1 MNDIIDIAIMEID
14 ELVYQVSS
22 AIPLLIEPDE
32 SACKDLKRLLQKTKA
47 SLYQFNNII
56 KKNSDKKVDIIRDKA
71 GLSSHLHDFIGY
83 TQRASEAHG
92 REGVGYVEN
101 YLEILK
107 RFKKIFDSYQ
117 RDAIDYLNDYK
128 IHEGLNFNA
137 NGFMI
142 NEYIDDLKHT
152 YANAKKLVDDIYNE
166 YNSLETNLSKLNL
179 QQEKIETLEINYRK
193 ALSKFTVGSEEYK
206 NKLAELDVGHAKATE
221 FLTMYQNVNT
231 DLSDLRK
238 EVSKTVSDVKT
249 LTLFVQKH
257 NDIYK
262 KNNDDLSGLIATV
275 KGIVGNATAAA
286 VGQHF
291 KIQYDRSKR
300 YIILWPSLG
309 ALFLLSA
316 IAICLLT
323 VFPEIYVGIFG
334 GEVSAHD
341 FNDDNVPYIISR
353 ILVAPLFLVGAWFC
367 ASQYIKQKNIIE
379 DYAYKKVLSLSLMSI
394 KSEIEK
400 TGEKNT
406 SAFIKAVQKEILKSP
421 LDSLDRKHVGK
432 EMKLL
437 GEVQSQILTNL
448 ADQLTNKDKKN
459 EKKKVEG

>member
-14 ELVYQVSS
+14 GLVYRVSS
-22 AIPLLIEPDE
+22 IIPQLIEPDV
-32 SACKDLKRLLQKTKA
+32 STYKDLKRLLQKTKA
-47 SLYQFNNII
+47 SLFQFNNII
-56 KKNSDKKVDIIRDKA
+56 KKNSDNKVDVVRDKT

-83 TQRASEAHG
+83 TQRANKAHD
-92 REGVGYVEN
+92 REGIGYAEN
-101 YLEILK
+101 YLENLK
-107 RFKKIFDSYQ
+107 RFKHLFDSYQ
-117 RDAIDYLNDYK
+117 RDVVNYLNEYK
-128 IHEGLNFNA
+128 AHGNLSFNS
-137 NGFMI
+137 NEFMI

-152 YANAKKLVDDIYNE
+152 YASAKKLVDDIYNE

-179 QQEKIETLEINYRK
+179 QQDKIETLEVNYRK

-206 NKLAELDVGHAKATE
+206 NKLAELDVGYAKATE
-221 FLTMYQNVNT
+221 FLVMYQNVNV

-249 LTLFVQKH
+249 LTSFVQKH

-262 KNNDDLSGLIATV
+262 NNNDDLSVLIATV

-300 YIILWPSLG
+300 YIALWPSLG

-334 GEVSAHD
+334 SEVSAHN
-341 FNDDNVPYIISR
+341 FNSENIPYIISR

-406 SAFIKAVQKEILKSP
+406 SAFIKAVQKEILRSP
-421 LDSLDRKHVGK
+421 LDSLDRKHFGK

-448 ADQLTNKDKKN
+448 AEQLTNKDKKK
-459 EKKKVEG
+459 EKEKVDD